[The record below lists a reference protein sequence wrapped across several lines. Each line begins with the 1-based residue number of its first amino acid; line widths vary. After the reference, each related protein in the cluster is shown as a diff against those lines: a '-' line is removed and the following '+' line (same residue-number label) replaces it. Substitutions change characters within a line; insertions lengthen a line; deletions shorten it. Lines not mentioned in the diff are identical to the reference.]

1 MTVNYTRKE
10 VHGGWKLMLTV
21 SMPEEVRSLV
31 VYKDGESEKRLLN
44 SVFIY
49 DAGAERSGDFPPEVI
64 NISKY

>member
-1 MTVNYTRKE
+1 
-10 VHGGWKLMLTV
+10 MLTV

-64 NISKY
+64 NISKD